1 MYGWCSS
8 FRLTSDLFFSKTSL
22 TINHGPLLLVLCSL
36 LFGLLGLLSLV
47 AFAAAWAATG
57 ATAAAAVVTAA
68 AATLNNCSG
77 GDLQACAGKRLHRA
91 RNLRAREILPIPVDS

>member
-22 TINHGPLLLVLCSL
+22 TINHGPLLLVQCSI
-36 LFGLLGLLSLV
+36 LFGLLVLLSLV
-47 AFAAAWAATG
+47 ASAAAWAATG
-57 ATAAAAVVTAA
+57 ATPAAAGSTAA
-68 AATLNNCSG
+68 AATLNSG
-77 GDLQACAGKRLHRA
+77 GDLQACAGKRFHRT